1 MNWDLDSILDQSI
14 TQIAAGKARVES
26 CLLAYPT
33 LAGELEPMLLAA
45 KRLQEIPKPTLSPAA
60 KARIEAQVLA
70 AAAANPQLAPPA
82 RRWMPV
88 ALPSWRWALNALVA
102 TVMVVFLLMTTL
114 VTVSADALPGSTFY
128 PVKLAA
134 EDVWLWA
141 APERSRPA
149 LHLRFA
155 HRRLV
160 EVEELAKQGVIDGV
174 VLEAMADYFDA
185 ALDGL
190 EDLPPAI
197 ALPLL
202 DEAAGF
208 IEEQQASLSSM
219 SQVLPPAARMVI
231 ERALARSEA
240 QTERVHTLMSTM
252 RSGESEL
259 PVATLEP
266 VAPLAVTLTPNPT
279 QTAEPTLTPTTEPT
293 GTLAA
298 TPTLEPTAGTQTVTP
313 IQPPPAST
321 QPPSASTQP
330 PPPPTSTQPPPTQP
344 PPTQPPPTQPPP
356 TQPPPTQ
363 PPPTQPP
370 PTQPP
375 PEPTATERVPPGLT
389 NTPQPPGLTKTPRP
403 NANDKQS
410 GP

>member
-14 TQIAAGKARVES
+14 TQIATGKARVES

-60 KARIEAQVLA
+60 KARIEEQVLA

-82 RRWMPV
+82 KRWFPV

-102 TVMVVFLLMTTL
+102 AVMFVFLLMTML

-141 APERSRPA
+141 APERSRPV

-155 HRRLV
+155 QRRLV
-160 EVEELAKQGVIDGV
+160 EVEELAKQGIVDGA
-174 VLEAMADYFDA
+174 VLEAMADHFDA

-208 IEEQQASLSSM
+208 MEEQQASLSSM
-219 SQVLPPAARMVI
+219 GQVLPPAAGMVI

-252 RSGESEL
+252 RSGEPEL
-259 PVATLEP
+259 PAATLEP
-266 VAPLAVTLTPNPT
+266 VAPLAVTLTPTPT
-279 QTAEPTLTPTTEPT
+279 QTAEPTLAPTMEPTATLAVTPTP
-293 GTLAA
+293 
-298 TPTLEPTAGTQTVTP
+298 EPTAGTQTVTP
-313 IQPPPAST
+313 TQPPSAST
-321 QPPSASTQP
+321 QPPPASTQP

-344 PPTQPPPTQPPP
+344 PPTQPPS
-356 TQPPPTQ
+356 TQ

-403 NANDKQS
+403 NTNSNKS